1 MKSYTVVPQTLSQL
15 CCQKKQSHLAKK
27 KVSLNTY
34 RFSKAVYNIAAL
46 AAQMLVLA
54 QGMEQQDHFFR
65 WQCQLTQ
72 ADNQSWK
79 CSPSSPMVSSH
90 RVKLQWKSQGL
101 SNFTYRTANTH
112 LPRMLQGQVCS
123 CW

>member
-54 QGMEQQDHFFR
+54 QGMEQQEHFFR
-65 WQCQLTQ
+65 WQCQLIQ
-72 ADNQSWK
+72 ADNQ
-79 CSPSSPMVSSH
+79 
-90 RVKLQWKSQGL
+90 
-101 SNFTYRTANTH
+101 T
-112 LPRMLQGQVCS
+112 
-123 CW
+123 